1 LIVAGDQE
9 RLQQIAWN
17 LLSNAVKFTGQNGR
31 VEVKIKR
38 DGAFGV
44 LEVADN
50 GEGIEPSFLPFV
62 FDRFRQA
69 DGSTT
74 RQHGGLGLELS
85 IVRHLVELHGGT
97 AEAESAGA
105 GQGATFRVRLPLE
118 INEQA

>member
-1 LIVAGDQE
+1 ME

-31 VEVKIKR
+31 VEVRVKH

-44 LEVADN
+44 IEVSDS

-74 RQHGGLGLELS
+74 REHGGLGLGLS

-97 AEAESAGA
+97 VEAESAGT